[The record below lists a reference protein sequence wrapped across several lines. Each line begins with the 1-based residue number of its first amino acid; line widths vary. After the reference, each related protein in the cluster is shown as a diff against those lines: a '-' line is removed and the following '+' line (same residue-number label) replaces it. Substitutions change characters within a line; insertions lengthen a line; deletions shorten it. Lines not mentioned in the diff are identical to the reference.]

1 MLHRLGAG
9 RRQATVEYHV
19 PHHPGMIIK
28 YRPGGRRRAPPRP
41 VPFGPLLTTPLAVLI
56 VLGSPV
62 EAVGDMVAAPVDSIG
77 WTAAD
82 CADSCDLGL
91 SVERS
96 AYEAH

>member
-1 MLHRLGAG
+1 M
-9 RRQATVEYHV
+9 
-19 PHHPGMIIK
+19 PHHPGMIIR

-62 EAVGDMVAAPVDSIG
+62 EAVGDVAATTVDSASWSLTSG
-77 WTAAD
+77 AGGRD
-82 CADSCDLGL
+82 HSFDL
-91 SVERS
+91 ERS